1 VRVEDKVAII
11 TGAGSGIGRACSLLM
26 AEEGAKIIASDVV
39 AERVE
44 ETAKLIQ
51 EKGGEC
57 IAVTGDVSNA
67 DDIDRM
73 IRAAV
78 ETSGRLDILI
88 NNAGILL
95 MKSLLETTE
104 DEWDRVQTINLK
116 SVFLFCKRAIPE
128 MLKAGKGK
136 IVNIASLAA
145 RLADPYQPAYAASKA
160 GVVAL
165 TQAMAMEFAHQ
176 NIGINCICPGAIR
189 TNISI
194 PADQV
199 PYKVKMEGIPIGHIG
214 EPEDIAP
221 VAVFLASEDSDYL
234 TGEAIIVDGGM
245 SKNLYPVYSS
255 FTMHP
260 DLQEKVKNGVRK

>member
-1 VRVEDKVAII
+1 MRFKNKVAII

-26 AEEGAKIIASDVV
+26 AEEGAKIVASDVV
-39 AERVE
+39 VERVE
-44 ETAKLIQ
+44 ETTKLIQ
-51 EKGGEC
+51 EKGGDC

-67 DDIDRM
+67 DDVDRM

-78 ETSGRLDILI
+78 ETFGCLDILI

-95 MKSLLETTE
+95 MKSLLETAE
-104 DEWDRVQTINLK
+104 EEWDRVQTINLK
-116 SVFLFCKRAIPE
+116 SVFLCSKRAIPE
-128 MLKAGKGK
+128 MLNAGKGK

-145 RLADPYQPAYAASKA
+145 RLADPYQCAYAASKA

-165 TQAMAMEFAHQ
+165 TQAMALEFAHR
-176 NIGINCICPGAIR
+176 NIGINCICPGAVR

-199 PYKVKMEGIPIGHIG
+199 PYKVEMEGIPIGYIG
-214 EPEDIAP
+214 EPEDIAR
-221 VAVFLASEDSDYL
+221 VALFLASEDSDYL
-234 TGEAIIVDGGM
+234 TGESIIVDGGM
-245 SKNLYPVYSS
+245 SKNLYPVFSS

-260 DLQEKVKNGVRK
+260 DLKEKVRNRS